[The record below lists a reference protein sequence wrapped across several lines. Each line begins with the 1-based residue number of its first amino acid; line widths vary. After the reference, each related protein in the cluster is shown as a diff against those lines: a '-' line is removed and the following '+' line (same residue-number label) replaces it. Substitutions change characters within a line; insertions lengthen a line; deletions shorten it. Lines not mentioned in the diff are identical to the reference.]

1 MSSKN
6 YYYKL
11 FRVTKACGKIST
23 ISMDPV
29 LVTKACQVLG
39 GLEKVNEFAK
49 ETALKYS
56 KETAGM
62 NCSAFVSKALK
73 ENLKEMILLKNK
85 ATTVKAE
92 YARQF

>member
-11 FRVTKACGKIST
+11 FRVTKSCGKIST

-49 ETALKYS
+49 ETALKYYLNKVCIS
-56 KETAGM
+56 ILA
-62 NCSAFVSKALK
+62 
-73 ENLKEMILLKNK
+73 ENNHQP
-85 ATTVKAE
+85 T
-92 YARQF
+92 

>member
-49 ETALKYS
+49 ETALTYS

-62 NCSAFVSKALK
+62 NCSAFVSKILK
-73 ENLKEMILLKNK
+73 ENLKEIILLKNK
-85 ATTVKAE
+85 ANAVKAE
-92 YARQF
+92 YSRQY